1 MRLQPDCPGRRLRS
15 RGDGQ
20 QEINHVPFEF
30 ACQHRDACRRYAR
43 TRRLRRRVQGIAGE
57 DGERR
62 DLVGSAPGHK
72 SAAVGRKTLSR
83 YQKDGACEE
92 VIEAIEDIVEKRK
105 EARERQMERERFSN
119 ATPVTDM
126 SGLVR
131 VDDIKGKD
139 VHNPKGDE
147 IGVVEAVAIDA
158 DKGSIAYV
166 VMSHGGFLGIGEKLV
181 AVPWREF
188 RMTRDGDLGERMRA
202 AFIHAFAGGVQT
214 AVLIGSDIPDI
225 SVDLLQQAFT
235 ALVTHE
241 VVIGPSEDGG
251 YYLIGLVVEHAAQLL
266 PLLFYNMGWSSKD
279 LFAVTQERLD
289 KAGYGAAVLPTLRD
303 IDLPADLFLA
313 RDRGLL

>member
-1 MRLQPDCPGRRLRS
+1 MFRSSLLASTVMLVAVTPAFADCAEEFKGLQEKTGSAAISSEVRRDMNQLRS
-15 RGDGQ
+15 
-20 QEINHVPFEF
+20 
-30 ACQHRDACRRYAR
+30 AAR
-43 TRRLRRRVQGIAGE
+43 
-57 DGERR
+57 
-62 DLVGSAPGHK
+62 
-72 SAAVGRKTLSR
+72 TLSR

-188 RMTRDGDLGERMRA
+188 RMTRNSE
-202 AFIHAFAGGVQT
+202 
-214 AVLIGSDIPDI
+214 
-225 SVDLLQQAFT
+225 
-235 ALVTHE
+235 ALVLA
-241 VVIGPSEDGG
+241 VSE
-251 YYLIGLVVEHAAQLL
+251 
-266 PLLFYNMGWSSKD
+266 
-279 LFAVTQERLD
+279 ERLD
-289 KAGYGAAVLPTLRD
+289 KAPGFDDDNWPKMADPQWRAK
-303 IDLPADLFLA
+303 IDAYYASKD
-313 RDRGLL
+313 GG